1 MSNKSTVVTT
11 STITRDVRKLDQST
25 NNIYESIAII
35 SKRANQLANT
45 MKEELQD
52 KLAEFASSGD
62 NLEEVFE
69 NREQI
74 EVSKY
79 YEQLPKPTL
88 VAIDEFLNGKVYYRN
103 PSKG

>member
-1 MSNKSTVVTT
+1 MVTT
-11 STITRDVRKLDQST
+11 STITRDVRRLDQST

-35 SKRANQLANT
+35 SKRANQLAST

-88 VAIDEFLNGKVYYRN
+88 VAIDEFLNCKVYYRN